1 MTDTDLRYE
10 AAAERR
16 GRIVSMLR
24 SVGFVSI
31 TDLARDLSVSHMTIR
46 RDLRT
51 LEDTGHVRV
60 VHGGASLDPGALRG
74 SVFPHEAHTRAQERL
89 AGWATG
95 LVGATDTIAID
106 AGPTAYALAR
116 ALPEDF
122 SGCVITHSMP
132 VLQLLAE
139 RAGAIRMVALGGEL
153 LADRRA
159 FVGPTTEAALDQ
171 LRARTFFLS
180 PYAIDSRG
188 TYARSPAE
196 ARVERCLMEIA
207 DEVVVVSTREAFG
220 RSAPARVAPLAR
232 LTALVAGRCVP
243 PDVASALERA
253 AVTRHVVPGADC

>member
-16 GRIVSMLR
+16 VRIVSMLR

-95 LVGATDTIAID
+95 LV
-106 AGPTAYALAR
+106 GPTAYALAR

-196 ARVERCLMEIA
+196 
-207 DEVVVVSTREAFG
+207 
-220 RSAPARVAPLAR
+220 
-232 LTALVAGRCVP
+232 
-243 PDVASALERA
+243 
-253 AVTRHVVPGADC
+253 

>member
-1 MTDTDLRYE
+1 MTGATLRYE

-16 GRIVSMLR
+16 ARILSALR
-24 SVGFVSI
+24 LAGFVSI
-31 TDLARDLSVSHMTIR
+31 ADLARDLRVSQMTIR
-46 RDLRT
+46 RDLHA
-51 LEDTGHVRV
+51 LEDRGHVRV
-60 VHGGASLDPGALRG
+60 VHGGASLATGALRG
-74 SVFPHEAHTRAQERL
+74 SAFPDAHARSQERV
-89 AGWATG
+89 ARRAAG

-139 RAGAIRMVALGGEL
+139 RTGAIRMVALGGEL

-207 DEVVVVSTREAFG
+207 DEVVVVATREAFA
-220 RSAPARVAPLAR
+220 RSAPARVAPLAQ